1 MGGES
6 GTGDFGDA
14 LCALKRRGSGLLV
27 VGETG
32 DGTHLALSRRLLG
45 RDDGQCRRRVVVL
58 TDSPATAG
66 RRIPDAAPPDT
77 YRVIDHRPQTRSAAA
92 STGGAPP
99 PSDLDRLEAEIVDA
113 IEALGP
119 PESVEPAELRVCV
132 DSLRPLVTDGGVQ
145 AVVTFLDTVLT
156 AVRDRRGMAHAHLP
170 VAYDAP
176 LVGVFAP
183 SFDAVIQLRPGE
195 HRWHLTREDR
205 ATKWLPV

>member
-1 MGGES
+1 MGGDS
-6 GTGDFGDA
+6 GSGDFGDA
-14 LCALKRRGSGLLV
+14 LCALKRRGSGLLL

-45 RDDGQCRRRVVVL
+45 RDDGDCRRRIVVL
-58 TDSPATAG
+58 TDSPATAD
-66 RRIPDAAPPDT
+66 RRIPDAAPAET

-92 STGGAPP
+92 TSGDRSPP
-99 PSDLDRLEAEIVDA
+99 TDLDRLEDEIVDA
-113 IEALGP
+113 IQVVEP
-119 PESVEPAELRVCV
+119 PGSLAPAELRVCV

-145 AVVTFLDTVLT
+145 AVASFLDTVLT

-183 SFDAVIQLRPGE
+183 SFDAVVQLRPGE